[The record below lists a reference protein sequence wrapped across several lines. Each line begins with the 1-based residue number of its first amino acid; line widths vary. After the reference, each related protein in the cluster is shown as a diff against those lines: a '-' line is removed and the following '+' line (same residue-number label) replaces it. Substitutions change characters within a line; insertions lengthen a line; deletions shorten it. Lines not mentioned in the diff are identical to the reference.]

1 MKMQGG
7 RRGESEREEDK
18 IKRGKRPRAAAQ
30 KPSGAEQQKKKRPI
44 SIIIITA
51 RKSDPSGILIIIRLA
66 LMCYGL
72 STHLSCRFIWSP
84 DQRRISG
91 REPEDPEMR

>member
-1 MKMQGG
+1 M
-7 RRGESEREEDK
+7 REKK
-18 IKRGKRPRAAAQ
+18 IKLNEAKGQEPPPKSPV
-30 KPSGAEQQKKKRPI
+30 EQNNKKKRPI